1 VGRGEGY
8 FIRLEYLK
16 NIPFLANM
24 NRRTEITVAK
34 RRKIELVRFS
44 VDTDLI
50 FLLIKTTANAFNLLK
65 ALFLCYN

>member
-1 VGRGEGY
+1 
-8 FIRLEYLK
+8 
-16 NIPFLANM
+16 M

-44 VDTDLI
+44 VATDLI

-65 ALFLCYN
+65 ALFLCYNLLYYLF